1 MNRPVEVSDAKQVL
15 DELHQSE
22 ARFRAIFENTAVGI
36 GIMGLDRR
44 IIDAN
49 PALCRM
55 YGRSLEELTGQTPV
69 MVTHPE
75 DFSQTTL
82 DFQEFISGEKDYYES
97 ERRYV
102 RKNGEVFWAHVT
114 MSIIRDAEN
123 MPVYIVGMVMDIDD
137 KKRAQLELRHSEERF
152 RTTFESSAIGMGLLA
167 TDGKILEVNEAVCR
181 MSGYTVEELQ
191 QRFDYQNVF
200 PEDLEVGDDLFA
212 ELLEGGR
219 DSYEVEKRYVRKNGE
234 VFWTR
239 LTISAVR
246 NPDGSVAYLVGMIED
261 IDEQKKTWAELQE
274 SETRFRVMFENA
286 GIGIGLVGMDRQPIK
301 VNQAL
306 LRMTGYSAEEL
317 YQLTGVDLGYP
328 EDAEIGLT
336 ELQNVLAGRLDTY
349 QIEKRYVRKN
359 GQVYWVRQTNS
370 VVRTADG
377 RPQYLVSM
385 VEDID
390 AQKKIWA
397 ELQESEARFRAMFE
411 NTAIGM
417 TLSTLDRHVL
427 QMNEAL
433 TRITGYSLE
442 DLKGLNPSDLAHPED
457 RDLRKDEFAELLTG
471 KRNEFSLERRYF
483 HKSGRM
489 FWGRVTYS
497 LVCDSDGKPCN
508 LVGLMEDI
516 TEQKM
521 AQERI
526 AAQETEY
533 RFKLEHEVEERTH
546 ELKQTNQQLEEEI
559 TQRQKAEQALA
570 DKAAQDAIL
579 SERNRLAR
587 DLHDAVTQTL
597 FSASMIA
604 EVLPELWLI
613 NPAEGE
619 RRLEEL
625 RQMTRGALAEMRT
638 LLVELRP
645 NSLVEIPLPDLLRQ
659 LCDSLI
665 GRARLPIE
673 FTVDGQAKIPA
684 DVQITLYRITQEA
697 LNNIVKH
704 AKATKVMV
712 NLFLDESIRLI
723 IIDDGSGFDLA
734 AISPD
739 HLGLKIMCERA
750 ESISATCSI
759 YSQPGEGTQISV
771 IWHNSDWQNKG

>member
-533 RFKLEHEVEERTH
+533 RLKLEQEVEERTH